1 MDNLRGFEP
10 FGSDDDADLPSYA
23 AFEEEDAAIEAPA
36 IISGDER
43 RMQVRAYNFWTA
55 QLHDKNYPCIE
66 ELDPTSV
73 EDFRDFSV
81 LLDFTSGIENPSI
94 EYLGEKLR
102 IECGLDEDVTYLDQV
117 PSRSLLS
124 RITDH
129 YLQII
134 ANRAPIGFEAEFV
147 NDRGVNIMYRG
158 ILLPYSSDDDT
169 IDFIYGVINWK
180 EAAPADVLVPLQVEV
195 EQALAAAPPRQEH
208 VPVWADGPTAGH
220 LDETSEVEADE
231 LDLGD
236 ELAYEDTTP
245 ADEMVLG
252 DDFAPVE
259 PPVADELLLGEDLA
273 FEGTAE
279 ADDPGLG
286 DDATPAELPAADAPI
301 LAADFTSTELPHADE
316 VFPGDDFTF
325 EETQPDENSSLADW
339 LNAARQSADS
349 ARDADL
355 RTRDALYQAIG
366 RAHDFALVAAKNAG
380 DYTEILSDAGLA
392 VQERAPFT
400 PIVKLVFGAG
410 YDKTRITE
418 IAAALQFADRNAV
431 QMGGFAD
438 ILAKYDGGLK
448 GVVAAERRARKVAA
462 GQHVAAVPAD
472 PRPRLR
478 NARAR
483 DLSEFAGS
491 GEEFV
496 LLVARR
502 DAQGNVAIVGAV
514 DADAAMTEKALR
526 KTAV

>member
-1 MDNLRGFEP
+1 MDNLRGFDP
-10 FGSDDDADLPSYA
+10 YGQDAGTDAPSYA
-23 AFEEEDAAIEAPA
+23 AFEDEDAAIEAPP
-36 IISGDER
+36 IVSGDER

-55 QLHDKNYPCIE
+55 QLHDKNYPSIE
-66 ELDPTSV
+66 ELDPTVV

-94 EYLGEKLR
+94 EYLGEQLR
-102 IECGLDEDVTYLDQV
+102 TECGLDEDVTYLDQV

-147 NDRGVNIMYRG
+147 NDRGINIMYRG

-180 EAAPADVLVPLQVEV
+180 EAAPAEIGEPLQLEV
-195 EQALAAAPPRQEH
+195 EQALAATPPRQEH
-208 VPVWADGPTAGH
+208 VPVWADGPVAGH
-220 LDETSEVEADE
+220 LDEAQEADE
-231 LDLGD
+231 L
-236 ELAYEDTTP
+236 E
-245 ADEMVLG
+245 
-252 DDFAPVE
+252 
-259 PPVADELLLGEDLA
+259 LGEA
-273 FEGTAE
+273 FIF
-279 ADDPGLG
+279 D
-286 DDATPAELPAADAPI
+286 
-301 LAADFTSTELPHADE
+301 
-316 VFPGDDFTF
+316 
-325 EETQPDENSSLADW
+325 ETQPDENSSLADW
-339 LNAARQSADS
+339 LDAARQSADS
-349 ARDADL
+349 ARDADV

-366 RAHDFALVAAKNAG
+366 RAHDFAIVAAGNAT
-380 DYTEILSDAGLA
+380 DYAELLSDAGLT

-410 YDKTRITE
+410 YDKTRLTE
-418 IAAALQFADRNAV
+418 FSTALQFADRIAV
-431 QMGGFAD
+431 PMGGLAE
-438 ILAKYDGGLK
+438 ILSSYDGGLK
-448 GVVAAERRARKVAA
+448 GIIAAERRAKKVAS
-462 GQHVAAVPAD
+462 GQHVAATPAD

-478 NARAR
+478 SARAR
-483 DLSEFAGS
+483 DLSEFAGT

-502 DAQGNVAIVGAV
+502 DADGNVAIVGAV